1 MLLSVM
7 LRVLCP
13 VRLSN
18 LVCLGR
24 VAALLDDRTFW
35 PGILVVVIPPL
46 QSTQPRL
53 LVIGI
58 LAGGVARDQHL
69 SRLVAGVFG
78 CRMQVVSVL
87 GPPSPLELLHLLV
100 LEVAILLML
109 LRAWPLHD
117 PLAVL
122 RLPNHGRPLG

>member
-1 MLLSVM
+1 MLLSVV

-35 PGILVVVIPPL
+35 LGILVVVIPPL
-46 QSTQPRL
+46 QSTQLRL

-58 LAGGVARDQHL
+58 VGGGVVRDQYL

-78 CRMQVVSVL
+78 CRMHGGSTF

-117 PLAVL
+117 PLAV
-122 RLPNHGRPLG
+122 RPLPDHGRPLG